1 MISSHRLP
9 LVLLVALGASLVL
22 AWTVPDLRWVAPAP
36 IRPEIAPLV
45 NPAPAATVDGSGEA
59 LARPPFWASRRP
71 APDAPAGA
79 PAGDLAELNVVG
91 LIRLGEQ
98 AVLIATHADRTVRLT
113 AGQSYADWRFDGVEG
128 DLALFSRGDSE
139 RQSLRIPR
147 RRVDDLP
154 QRETK

>member
-1 MISSHRLP
+1 MMSSRLP
-9 LVLLVALGASLVL
+9 LVSAVVLAVALAL
-22 AWTVPDLRWVAPAP
+22 AWMLPDLRWVAPAP
-36 IRPEIAPLV
+36 LRPEIAPLTH
-45 NPAPAATVDGSGEA
+45 PEAAASAQGDGAA

-79 PAGDLAELNVVG
+79 PAGNLAELNVVG
-91 LIRLGEQ
+91 LIRQGKQ

-113 AGQSYADWRFDGVEG
+113 AGQSYADWLFEGVEG
-128 DLALFSRGDSE
+128 DLALFRRGDSE

-154 QRETK
+154 HREIK